1 MPIGFARSEETEE
14 TWIEKLVKHIL
25 ICKDVNCFRCAEAVE
40 YQYWTYID

>member
-1 MPIGFARSEETEE
+1 MPIGFVRSEEIEE

-25 ICKDVNCFRCAEAVE
+25 FCKDVNCFRCAEAVE